1 MSQIPVQRTV
11 FDKDKFTK
19 VVDTNFN
26 QLFNSQALEETP
38 SFTLDDFFQLYEDL
52 FDQIPREGD
61 INSHQYILQR
71 EADYL
76 GVQISQD
83 DLQALL
89 NEITDLR
96 QELLDSQKIINDLT
110 NNTDTTITV

>member
-11 FDKDKFTK
+11 FNKDEFSK
-19 VVDTNFN
+19 VVNTNFS
-26 QLFNSQALEETP
+26 QLINTQEVEETP
-38 SFTLDDFFQLYEDL
+38 TFTLDDFFQLYEDL

-76 GVQISQD
+76 GVQINQD

-89 NEITDLR
+89 DEITDLR
-96 QELLDSQKIINDLT
+96 QEVLDSQKIINDLQ
-110 NNTDTTITV
+110 NSSNITA

>member
-11 FDKDKFTK
+11 FDKEKFTK
-19 VVDTNFN
+19 VVDVNFN
-26 QLFNSQALEETP
+26 QLLNSQSLEENP
-38 SFTLDDFFQLYEDL
+38 SFTIDDFFQLYEDL

-71 EADYL
+71 EAEYL

-110 NNTDTTITV
+110 NSTNTTI

>member
-11 FDKDKFTK
+11 FNKDEFSK
-19 VVDTNFN
+19 VVNTNFS
-26 QLFNSQALEETP
+26 QLINTQELEESP

-52 FDQIPREGD
+52 FNQIPKEGD

-76 GVQISQD
+76 GVQINQD

-96 QELLDSQKIINDLT
+96 QEVLDSQKVINDLQNSSNLT
-110 NNTDTTITV
+110 A

>member
-11 FDKDKFTK
+11 FNKDEFSK

-26 QLFNSQALEETP
+26 QLINTQQVEETP

-76 GVQISQD
+76 GVQINQD

-89 NEITDLR
+89 SEITDLR
-96 QELLDSQKIINDLT
+96 QELLDSQKIINDLQ
-110 NNTDTTITV
+110 NSSNITA

>member
-11 FDKDKFTK
+11 FNKDEFSK
-19 VVDTNFN
+19 VVNTNFN
-26 QLFNSQALEETP
+26 QLLNSQQTEEIPT
-38 SFTLDDFFQLYEDL
+38 FTLEDFFQLYEDL

-76 GVQISQD
+76 GVQINQD

-89 NEITDLR
+89 DEITDLR
-96 QELLDSQKIINDLT
+96 QEVLDSQKIINDLQ
-110 NNTDTTITV
+110 NSSNITA

>member
-11 FDKDKFTK
+11 FNKDEFSK
-19 VVDTNFN
+19 VVNTNFSQLINN
-26 QLFNSQALEETP
+26 QEVEETP
-38 SFTLDDFFQLYEDL
+38 VFTLDDFFQLYEDL

-76 GVQISQD
+76 GVQINQD

-89 NEITDLR
+89 DEITNLR
-96 QELLDSQKIINDLT
+96 QELLDSQKIINDLQNPANLT
-110 NNTDTTITV
+110 A